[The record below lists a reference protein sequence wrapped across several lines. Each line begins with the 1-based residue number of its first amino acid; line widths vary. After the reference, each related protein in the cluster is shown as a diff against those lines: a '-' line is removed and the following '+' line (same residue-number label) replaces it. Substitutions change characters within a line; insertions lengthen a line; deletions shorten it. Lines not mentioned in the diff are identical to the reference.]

1 MYNDGSAGFGPGLIT
16 LIRDFP
22 HDIEYIINRQL
33 NNCTVKPINHLP
45 EYVYPFSEF
54 VVEIMTPDPLLTIA
68 QAFPFAYE
76 GATNIRGVDVDVWIG
91 RQPQSQS
98 PLIFPFSNGVAE
110 ATNATI
116 HVFFTRPGWRITG
129 DRAVTNE
136 PVLWR
141 FELRA
146 DRFFTNATDNTTT
159 IGNLLELYDIFD
171 FSSEEPDFDV
181 FDVSTCFSP
190 YEYHVLNLAVPGHEQ
205 GLNFSQL
212 RRNLRSAIVKY
223 SNIKPLQVG
232 NIQVSY
238 RDTEG
243 MLVMCKDEMSEQL
256 LGLGGFC

>member
-16 LIRDFP
+16 LIRDFA

-33 NNCTVKPINHLP
+33 NNCTVKPINNLIAFF
-45 EYVYPFSEF
+45 PFSEF
-54 VVEIMTPDPLLTIA
+54 EVEIMTPDPLLTIA
-68 QAFPFAYE
+68 QTFPFAYE

-91 RQPQSQS
+91 RQSQS
-98 PLIFPFSNGVAE
+98 LMFPYTDGVLKASNG
-110 ATNATI
+110 NFSL
-116 HVFFTRPGWRITG
+116 FFTRPGWRITG

-136 PVLWR
+136 PVPWR

-146 DRFFTNATDNTTT
+146 NGLFTNATDNTTT
-159 IGNLLELYDIFD
+159 ITNALELYDIFD

-190 YEYHVLNLAVPGHEQ
+190 SEYHVLSLAVPGHEQ

-238 RDTEG
+238 GDTEG
-243 MLVMCKDEMSEQL
+243 MLVMCRDEMR
-256 LGLGGFC
+256 

>member
-16 LIRDFP
+16 LIRDYA
-22 HDIEYIINRQL
+22 HNIEYIINRRL
-33 NNCTVKPINHLP
+33 NNCTVKQINYLP

-54 VVEIMTPDPLLTIA
+54 EVEIMTPNPLLNIA
-68 QAFPFAYE
+68 QVFPFAYE
-76 GATNIRGVDVDVWIG
+76 GATNIRGVDVDVWVG
-91 RQPQSQS
+91 RQPPGS
-98 PLIFPFSNGVAE
+98 LMFPNADGVVEGSNGMFR
-110 ATNATI
+110 
-116 HVFFTRPGWRITG
+116 VFFTRPGWRITG

-141 FELRA
+141 VELRA
-146 DRFFTNATDNTTT
+146 DTVFTNATDNTTT
-159 IGNLLELYDIFD
+159 SGNVLELYDIFD

-190 YEYHVLNLAVPGHEQ
+190 SEYHVLSLAVPGHEQ

-223 SNIKPLQVG
+223 SNIKSLQVG

-243 MLVMCKDEMSEQL
+243 MLLRCRDEISEQL
-256 LGLGGFC
+256 HGE